1 MKESY
6 LKSPSTINDWN
17 CISERFEEVWDFPH
31 VVGAITDGKHMRIDY
46 PKLSG
51 TLYHNCKGFFSVVL
65 LAVCDADCCFTLFD
79 FGSYGSNNECSVLA
93 NSLLGKGLESN
104 KIQLPPDEP
113 SDGCAFSPLPY
124 YLLVDDI
131 FPQKKC
137 LIKPYPC
144 KNLTEEQKIYNY
156 RLSRCLRAIEMHLAS
171 YQQD

>member
-1 MKESY
+1 
-6 LKSPSTINDWN
+6 
-17 CISERFEEVWDFPH
+17 
-31 VVGAITDGKHMRIDY
+31 MRIDY

-131 FPQKKC
+131 FPQK
-137 LIKPYPC
+137 
-144 KNLTEEQKIYNY
+144 NV
-156 RLSRCLRAIEMHLAS
+156 
-171 YQQD
+171 